1 MRMSEVDEK
10 RSSIK
15 KIVDYINTKDYGTTI
30 EFMELQP
37 FTTYNLNEELEFYW
51 FKVNIITKVK
61 KELIKYGKVLKSVKF
76 IGYYILKPNQISSYT
91 YRTYI
96 RKPLNSFKRA
106 QEILNATDTAE
117 LNIIELEEYNLTNE
131 LNSTLI
137 KSTKEILYS
146 NKYLKLK

>member
-10 RSSIK
+10 RSTIK

-37 FTTYNLNEELEFYW
+37 FTTYNLKEELEFYW
-51 FKVNIITKVK
+51 FKINIITKVK

-96 RKPLNSFKRA
+96 RKPLKSFKRA
-106 QEILNATDTAE
+106 QEILNVTDTAE
-117 LNIIELEEYNLTNE
+117 LNVIELEEYNLTNE

-137 KSTKEILYS
+137 KSTKEILDS
-146 NKYLKLK
+146 DKYLKLK